1 MVVDNSWKSIWYKF
15 TFISFI
21 SENILHSLKKKPM
34 RLGIKE
40 LPLPSSRS
48 IAKECY
54 LNTNEILDVISSLSG
69 KKINQK
75 ALKDFLSKN
84 KDLKT
89 DIPYKD
95 FKGPF

>member
-1 MVVDNSWKSIWYKF
+1 M
-15 TFISFI
+15 
-21 SENILHSLKKKPM
+21 L
-34 RLGIKE
+34 
-40 LPLPSSRS
+40 
-48 IAKECY
+48 Y
-54 LNTNEILDVISSLSG
+54 LVYQE

>member
-1 MVVDNSWKSIWYKF
+1 MEIIWNKF
-15 TFISFI
+15 WNCIFVT
-21 SENILHSLKKKPM
+21 ENLFKALKKKPV

-40 LPLPSSRS
+40 IPLPSSRS

-54 LNTNEILDVISSLSG
+54 LNSNEILNTITYLSG
-69 KKINQK
+69 KKISNLAK
-75 ALKDFLSKN
+75 KEFLFKN